1 MALVTLVAPMLPLP
15 TFLRSTF
22 PKYLANMTP
31 VGIEPIKYEI
41 MERNMAGRK
50 MADSE
55 TYCFK
60 FLVLGFKLIQNP

>member
-50 MADSE
+50 MTDSGIWN
-55 TYCFK
+55 F
-60 FLVLGFKLIQNP
+60 